1 MTDLPEPNPSTYS
14 VLNAHR
20 SARNA
25 HVVAGYAVAVVAR
38 GGRLIDVYLG
48 STNFSTDDE
57 SADTRGGVRHTIDD
71 VLDRAF
77 IIFAGVRASAIW
89 VCHDEDVDYDTAM
102 FVAWGDHSDT
112 TEIYDSIVQ
121 QLAVSYGSHPA
132 MREWAWGWCDE
143 LQALWP
149 AICEVAAMLLD
160 GQLVTHED
168 VLAAVR
174 WCRK

>member
-1 MTDLPEPNPSTYS
+1 MKMSDLPEPNPSTYS
-14 VLNAHR
+14 VLN
-20 SARNA
+20 ARNA

-48 STNFSTDDE
+48 GTNFSTDDE

-77 IIFAGVRASAIW
+77 IIFAGVWASAIW

-132 MREWAWGWCDE
+132 MWEWDWCDE

-149 AICEVAAMLLD
+149 AICDVAAMLLG
-160 GQLVTHED
+160 GQPVTNED
-168 VLAAVR
+168 VLAAVDR
-174 WCRK
+174 CRK